1 MAGLRQSKLIILS
14 LLLAMIAVLGAACA
28 QDPASA
34 PPAQLYDRPVLV
46 VDPGLH
52 TARII
57 RADTDAEGRWAVTGS
72 VDKTVRVWSV
82 ADGALLRTLRL
93 PAGPG
98 QVGRAYAVA
107 ISPDGALIAV
117 GGWTRSKA
125 DGQQQIYLYDRASGA
140 LVRRSERLPTVV
152 NHLAFAPDGSR
163 LADVLY
169 GGQGLRVYGR
179 AQGWDEVA
187 RDAAY
192 GDHSLGAAFARDGRL
207 ATTAYDGKV
216 RLYAADLRGPVQPGA
231 VITAPGG
238 GRPLGIT
245 FSPDGQR
252 IALGYADGLA
262 VSLLEGG
269 SLAPRPG
276 LDLAGITGGS
286 LGLVA

>member
-1 MAGLRQSKLIILS
+1 M
-14 LLLAMIAVLGAACA
+14 
-28 QDPASA
+28 
-34 PPAQLYDRPVLV
+34 
-46 VDPGLH
+46 
-52 TARII
+52 
-57 RADTDAEGRWAVTGS
+57 
-72 VDKTVRVWSV
+72 
-82 ADGALLRTLRL
+82 ALLRTLRL

-98 QVGRAYAVA
+98 YVGRVSTVA

-117 GGWTRSKA
+117 GGWTRWSEA
-125 DGQQQIYLYDRASGA
+125 DRQEQIYLYDRASGA
-140 LVRRSERLPTVV
+140 LVRRIERLPSVV
-152 NHLAFAPDGSR
+152 FHLTFAPDGSR
-163 LADVLY
+163 LAAVL
-169 GGQGLRVYGR
+169 GVGQGLRVYGR